1 MTESTLWLIVTG
13 FFVSLEMLS
22 RSAYLLMLAFGALC
36 AALLAWVGAS
46 QGVQLMAAA
55 AIGGLA
61 VAAWHFHLLKR
72 GPLLHSTGFDPE
84 FPDVEIGTQV
94 DVQKWETDGTCK
106 VRHEGMVCVGRHFGP
121 HLPSLGLHRVISTD
135 GSFLV
140 LELI

>member
-22 RSAYLLMLAFGALC
+22 RSAYLLILALGAAC

-46 QGVQLMAAA
+46 QGMQLIAAA
-55 AIGGLA
+55 AIGGVA
-61 VAAWHFHLLKR
+61 VAIWHRHLLKR
-72 GPLLHSTGFDPE
+72 GPLLHSTGFDSV
-84 FPDVEIGTQV
+84 FPDIEIGTQI
-94 DVQKWETDGTCK
+94 DVQKWESDGTCK
-106 VRHEGMVCVGRHFGP
+106 VRHDGMVCVGRHYGP
-121 HLPSLGLHRVISTD
+121 HLPSLGLHRVISID

>member
-72 GPLLHSTGFDPE
+72 G
-84 FPDVEIGTQV
+84 
-94 DVQKWETDGTCK
+94 
-106 VRHEGMVCVGRHFGP
+106 
-121 HLPSLGLHRVISTD
+121 
-135 GSFLV
+135 
-140 LELI
+140 